1 LSSITFS
8 CHVSEWNLSPVTPV
22 RAVKRAHP
30 TASKKERRNTVN
42 AAGIIVV
49 FVLGAMVAGILGFIL
64 QRIQYARGRAGAYRR
79 PQAIVQQ
86 TSQTPIQVVR
96 SSVAAGFSCL
106 FWTIVLVLFL
116 GLLGYVAYY
125 AVF

>member
-1 LSSITFS
+1 M
-8 CHVSEWNLSPVTPV
+8 PV
-22 RAVKRAHP
+22 RAIEWWHWSTENR
-30 TASKKERRNTVN
+30 ERRKTVN
-42 AAGIIVV
+42 VAEIIVV
-49 FVLGAMVAGILGFIL
+49 FLLGAMVAGILGFIL

-79 PQAIVQQ
+79 PQAIVHQ

-125 AVF
+125 AAF